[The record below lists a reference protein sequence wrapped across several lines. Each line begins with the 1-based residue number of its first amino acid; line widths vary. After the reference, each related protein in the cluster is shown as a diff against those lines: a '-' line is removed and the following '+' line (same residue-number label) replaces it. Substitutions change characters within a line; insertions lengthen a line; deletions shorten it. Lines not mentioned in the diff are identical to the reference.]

1 MEESLGVVH
10 TPANILL
17 FWVFGMLFYF
27 PGLANVPIGMAK
39 HHHKVLVN
47 MGPKQAPAQA
57 QGKFVRISFADN
69 SLGINKERDGGK
81 LFTLYARFHFD
92 VKGKGRG

>member
-17 FWVFGMLFYF
+17 FRVFGMCFYF
-27 PGLANVPIGMAK
+27 PGLANVPIGVAK

-47 MGPKQAPAQA
+47 IGAKASPSP
-57 QGKFVRISFADN
+57 
-69 SLGINKERDGGK
+69 
-81 LFTLYARFHFD
+81 
-92 VKGKGRG
+92 GRGQVCPYLALPFKMI